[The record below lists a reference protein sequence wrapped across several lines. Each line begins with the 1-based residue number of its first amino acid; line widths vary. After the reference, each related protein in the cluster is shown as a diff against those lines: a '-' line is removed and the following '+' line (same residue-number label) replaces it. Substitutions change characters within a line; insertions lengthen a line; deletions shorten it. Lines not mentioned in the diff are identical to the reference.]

1 MSETAPSSYVVVK
14 ELPAPLQAAL
24 TSVGYGRKDIE
35 VTVADRTDLS
45 SHASHDF
52 TQGFTVL
59 VNVHTG
65 ESQTVRGD
73 WGGTNMF
80 NSSPVDTDTSVY
92 TLPDEGA
99 VIKGQR
105 GGSWPVS
112 ARIIIPT
119 AQAPKVL
126 TSGLDDAD
134 APTDLEKDALAIFE
148 GYKAAYRKEY
158 FDRAG
163 VTPAHLDSLVER
175 GYLKRNR
182 AGATSITTKG
192 KNAVGK
198 HRYNGY

>member
-1 MSETAPSSYVVVK
+1 MSELLPSSYVAVRD
-14 ELPAPLQAAL
+14 LPEPLQSAL
-24 TSVGYGRKDIE
+24 KGLGFARQDIE
-35 VTVADRTDLS
+35 VTVATRTDLS

-59 VNVHTG
+59 VDLASGASHT
-65 ESQTVRGD
+65 ERGD

-80 NSSPVDTDTSVY
+80 NSSPVDSDQSLY
-92 TLPDEGA
+92 TLPDHGA

-112 ARIIIPT
+112 ARIIIPA

-126 TSGLDDAD
+126 PSGLDED
-134 APTDLEKDALAIFE
+134 APTDLERNALSIFV
-148 GYKAAYRKEY
+148 GYKAFARPEY
-158 FDRAG
+158 LGRAG
-163 VTPAHLDSLVER
+163 VTATHLDSLVER

-192 KNAVGK
+192 KNAVGS
-198 HRYNGY
+198 HRYN